1 MESSPS
7 PPRSQRRKLGLGGDR
22 WRKKFSRERI
32 IPPPL
37 ENGSN
42 GLMKCFKG
50 AEHLPSMIKAL
61 SLLIPNTEEEDKDG
75 WG

>member
-1 MESSPS
+1 MENSPS

-22 WRKKFSRERI
+22 WRRKFPRERT

-42 GLMKCFKG
+42 GLRRCFKR

-61 SLLIPNTEEEDKDG
+61 NLLIPNTEEEDRDG